1 MFQSVFLSSIPNTT
15 FCYKITIF
23 FVINNVIFVL
33 LQARIDVS
41 LNVGKCF
48 GYLMRAHSLH
58 TPYIIC
64 FLF

>member
-1 MFQSVFLSSIPNTT
+1 MFQSIVLSSIPNTT
-15 FCYKITIF
+15 FCYKIIIF

-48 GYLMRAHSLH
+48 GYLMRAHSLRI
-58 TPYIIC
+58 PYIIC
-64 FLF
+64 ILF

>member
-1 MFQSVFLSSIPNTT
+1 MFQCIVISSIPNTT

-48 GYLMRAHSLH
+48 GYLMGAHSLH
-58 TPYIIC
+58 TAYIIC
-64 FLF
+64 ILF